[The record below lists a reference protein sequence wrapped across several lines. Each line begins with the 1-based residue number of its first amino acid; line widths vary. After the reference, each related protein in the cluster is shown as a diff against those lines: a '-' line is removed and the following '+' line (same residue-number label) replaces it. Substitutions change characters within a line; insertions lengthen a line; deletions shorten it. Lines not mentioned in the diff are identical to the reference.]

1 MKPQSLNDNDQRL
14 GAQQDTRAGRLLR
27 QCAVTRERLA
37 PDALIRFVRSPDGI
51 VVPDGFGKLP
61 GRGAWITADRKI
73 LADGLKSDVLSR
85 AFKAKSHPMDGLAEE
100 IERQLAQR
108 CIGLLGMAKKSGV
121 AVLGFDQVRDY
132 IRKQEPG
139 LLLEAG
145 DGAEDGRNKVHFL
158 AKAIYED
165 VDVAGALSSAE
176 LGMAFGREHVVHALL
191 EQGSLSEAF
200 TVAYRRLT
208 GFRDAPETG
217 WFSGRHEDLE
227 EGRPNSPRMKG

>member
-1 MKPQSLNDNDQRL
+1 MPQNLNDSDQRL
-14 GAQQDTRAGRLLR
+14 EAREDKRAGGPVR

-51 VVPDGFGKLP
+51 VVPDVFGKLP
-61 GRGAWITADRKI
+61 GRGAWVTADRVMI
-73 LADGLKSDVLSR
+73 ADSVENHVFSR
-85 AFKAKSHPMDGLAEE
+85 AFKAPSQPIDDLIQEV
-100 IERQLAQR
+100 ERQLLQR

-121 AVLGFDQVRDY
+121 AVLGFDQVRAY

-139 LLLEAG
+139 WLLEAS

-165 VDVAGALSSAE
+165 VKVAGALSSAE
-176 LGMAFGREHVVHALL
+176 LGVAFGREHVIHALL
-191 EQGSLSEAF
+191 EQGSLSDAF
-200 TVAYRRLT
+200 SIAYRRLI

-217 WFSGRHEDLE
+217 WFSGRQEIL
-227 EGRPNSPRMKG
+227 

>member
-1 MKPQSLNDNDQRL
+1 MPQNLNDSDQRL
-14 GAQQDTRAGRLLR
+14 EAREDKRAGGPVR

-51 VVPDGFGKLP
+51 VVPDVFGKLP
-61 GRGAWITADRKI
+61 GRGAWVTAERVI
-73 LADGLKSDVLSR
+73 IADSIENHVFSR
-85 AFKAKSHPMDGLAEE
+85 AFKAPSQPIDDLIQEV
-100 IERQLAQR
+100 ERQLLQR

-121 AVLGFDQVRDY
+121 VVLGFDQVRAY

-139 LLLEAG
+139 WLLEAS

-165 VDVAGALSSAE
+165 VKVAGALSSAE
-176 LGMAFGREHVVHALL
+176 LGVAFGREHVIHALL
-191 EQGSLSEAF
+191 EQGSLSDAF
-200 TVAYRRLT
+200 SIAYRRLI

-217 WFSGRHEDLE
+217 WFSGRQEIL
-227 EGRPNSPRMKG
+227 

>member
-1 MKPQSLNDNDQRL
+1 MKPQRLNEPGQRL
-14 GAQQDTRAGRLLR
+14 EAHKDTRAGDKVR

-51 VVPDGFGKLP
+51 VVPDSFGKLP
-61 GRGAWITADRKI
+61 GRGAWIAADRET
-73 LADGLKSDVLSR
+73 LHSGVESNVFSR
-85 AFKAKSHPMDGLAEE
+85 AFKAESRPMDELIQEV
-100 IERQLAQR
+100 ERQLLQR

-132 IRKQEPG
+132 IRKQPPG
-139 LLLEAG
+139 LLLEAS

-176 LGMAFGREHVVHALL
+176 LR
-191 EQGSLSEAF
+191 
-200 TVAYRRLT
+200 
-208 GFRDAPETG
+208 
-217 WFSGRHEDLE
+217 
-227 EGRPNSPRMKG
+227 NSA

>member
-1 MKPQSLNDNDQRL
+1 MPQNLNDSDQRL
-14 GAQQDTRAGRLLR
+14 EAREDKHAGGPVR

-51 VVPDGFGKLP
+51 VVPDVFGKLP
-61 GRGAWITADRKI
+61 GRGAWVTADRVMI
-73 LADGLKSDVLSR
+73 ADSVENHVFSR
-85 AFKAKSHPMDGLAEE
+85 AFKAPSQPIDDLIQEV
-100 IERQLAQR
+100 ERQLLQR

-121 AVLGFDQVRDY
+121 AVLGFDQVRAY

-139 LLLEAG
+139 WLLEAS

-165 VDVAGALSSAE
+165 VKVAGALSSAE
-176 LGMAFGREHVVHALL
+176 LGVAFGREHVIHALL
-191 EQGSLSEAF
+191 EQGSLSDAF
-200 TVAYRRLT
+200 SIAYRRLI

-217 WFSGRHEDLE
+217 WFSGRQEIL
-227 EGRPNSPRMKG
+227 